1 MKLLIIGG
9 GASGLMLASILKKNK
24 ANIDILIV
32 EKLEHVGKKI
42 LATGNGKCNLSNA
55 NITDSCYNNS
65 FGFSIAN
72 SFDANAYFNSL
83 GLLTTIDSE
92 GRIYPLSNTANSVLD
107 VLRDSIKD
115 VNIKTSCNII
125 KVNKD
130 KDHYVA
136 SSDNH
141 DRFDA
146 DIVVFASGGKTYYKE
161 NNTYMM
167 ASMLSHRIMPLRP
180 TLTSIKIKENLSSI
194 ENLRVKVNAKLI
206 SDNKVVYED
215 AGEVLFK
222 KDSLSGIVIFQLSSY
237 IARNPYK
244 KYQIVL
250 DLLPNMQESQI
261 SNHLNTYKS
270 MTGLFPKMINQ
281 YILKLSNNNYDL
293 VAKNIKNLTF
303 NVNETIDFKNAQ
315 VTSGGVCIDEL
326 KDTLESKIHNNLYF
340 MGEVIDVDGIC
351 GGYNLH
357 FAFACANIVAQDII
371 NKVGVN
377 DE

>member
-1 MKLLIIGG
+1 MKLTIIGG

-24 ANIDILIV
+24 ANIDITIV

-55 NITDSCYNNS
+55 NITSSCYNNS
-65 FGFSIAN
+65 FGFTIAN
-72 SFDANAYFNSL
+72 SFNSNEYFNAL
-83 GLLTTIDSE
+83 GLLTTIDEE

-107 VLRDSIKD
+107 ILRDSVNG

-130 KDHYVA
+130 NKGYTLK
-136 SSDNH
+136 SENGET
-141 DRFDA
+141 FTC
-146 DIVVFASGGKTYYKE
+146 DILAFASGGKTYYKE

-180 TLTSIKIKENLSSI
+180 TLTPIKIKENLASI
-194 ENLRVKVNAKLI
+194 ENLRAKVNAKLI
-206 SDNKVVYED
+206 ADNKVVYED
-215 AGEVLFK
+215 NGEVLFK
-222 KDSLSGIVIFQLSSY
+222 KDNLSGIVIFQLSSY

-250 DLLPNMQESQI
+250 DLLPCMNEKEIVS
-261 SNHLNTYKS
+261 HLNTYKS

-281 YILKLSNNNYDL
+281 YILKLSNNNYEL

-303 NVNETIDFKNAQ
+303 NVTEVIEFKNAQ
-315 VTSGGVCIDEL
+315 VTSGGICVEEL
-326 KDTLESKIHNNLYF
+326 KDTLESKIHDNLYF
-340 MGEVIDVDGIC
+340 MGEIIDVDGIC
-351 GGYNLH
+351 GGYNLQ
-357 FAFACANIVAQDII
+357 FAFASAYKVALDII
-371 NKVGVN
+371 SKVGVL